1 MYLSINFLRQKSVD
15 SSFIRREIDAEGNHF
30 AAVGGVGFCIA
41 LVLDLLE
48 GSFGRAV
55 ELELDDIYVAR
66 TLHHTV
72 NAPLACL
79 LLGYGAIETEHLDD
93 EIERVLEITLALH
106 CILLALEAIG
116 DGGEQGDHELLKLCG
131 VALAKTFG
139 NV

>member
-55 ELELDDIYVAR
+55 ELELDDIYIIR
-66 TLHHTV
+66 TLHHAV
-72 NAPLACL
+72 YAPLACFL
-79 LLGYGAIETEHLDD
+79 LCYGAVETEHLDD
-93 EIERVLEITLALH
+93 EIEGVLEISLTLH
-106 CILLALEAIG
+106 RVLLALESVG
-116 DGGEQGDHELLKLCG
+116 DGGE
-131 VALAKTFG
+131 
-139 NV
+139 

>member
-55 ELELDDIYVAR
+55 ELELYDIDVAR
-66 TLHHTV
+66 TLHHAV
-72 NAPLACL
+72 YAPLACL
-79 LLGYGAIETEHLDD
+79 LLCHGAVECKHLDD
-93 EIERVLEITLALH
+93 EIEGVLEISLTLH
-106 CILLALEAIG
+106 RVLLALESVG
-116 DGGEQGDHELLKLCG
+116 DGGE
-131 VALAKTFG
+131 
-139 NV
+139 